1 MPMVAPVVV
10 VEVDANE
17 VDEPTPYLGNVDPA
31 AVCGEFSKGLLA
43 AVR

>member
-10 VEVDANE
+10 VEVDAKE
-17 VDEPTPYLGNVDPA
+17 VDEPMPYLGNVVPA